1 MDNANDNANAVEG
14 SVPPTERSHRGRRK
28 QPHRK
33 GRIAGQIRDRRCQEG
48 GKKRKGEKQGLEAKQ
63 RGGIMVE
70 TINSYY
76 V

>member
-48 GKKRKGEKQGLEAKQ
+48 GKKKKGRKARLGSQAK
-63 RGGIMVE
+63 RGNNG
-70 TINSYY
+70 
-76 V
+76 